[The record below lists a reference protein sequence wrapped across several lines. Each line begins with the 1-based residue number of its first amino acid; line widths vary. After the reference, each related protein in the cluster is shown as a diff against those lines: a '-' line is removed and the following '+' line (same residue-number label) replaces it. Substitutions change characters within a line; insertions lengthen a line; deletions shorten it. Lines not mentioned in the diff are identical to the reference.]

1 MFGKVTEFFLTFSL
15 IALSGLNGHAFGSF
29 KAKELDFMWIR
40 DALAKEFPDCRLF
53 IYGYDTTMV
62 QSTSHQ
68 SILDLGSQLASSVE
82 GLISAT
88 ITGSESGRSLIFLG
102 HSLGGLVVEQVRT
115 HLCSSSKAGAPYL
128 WQTC

>member
-1 MFGKVTEFFLTFSL
+1 MTELFPMFSL

-29 KAKELDFMWIR
+29 KAKGLDFMWIR
-40 DALAKEFPDCRLF
+40 DALAAEFPGCRLF

-62 QSTSHQ
+62 HSTSHQ

-88 ITGSESGRSLIFLG
+88 TTGSQSCRSLIFLG

-115 HLCSSSKAGAPYL
+115 HVCSSFKAKAPS
-128 WQTC
+128 

>member
-1 MFGKVTEFFLTFSL
+1 MFGQMTEFFLTFSL

-29 KAKELDFMWIR
+29 KAKGLDFMWIR
-40 DALAKEFPDCRLF
+40 DALATEFPGCRLF
-53 IYGYDTTMV
+53 IYGYDTKMV
-62 QSTSHQ
+62 HSTSHQ

-88 ITGSESGRSLIFLG
+88 PTGSESGRSLIFFG

-115 HLCSSSKAGAPYL
+115 HICPSSKAGAPY
-128 WQTC
+128 